1 MARIGKIARLPR
13 SIRDELNRRLEN
25 GAQGKQLIVW
35 LNQNPEVQAV
45 LAAEFAG
52 RPLNAQNLTEWKQ
65 GGFRDWQE
73 QQQELELAREL
84 AARAGTLA
92 TVSKAPLS
100 DVVTPLLLMKQLLL
114 VPHLNAINK
123 EDPESWR
130 LLHTV
135 SRDLQDMRRGD
146 HSAERIK
153 IDREKLALA
162 REQLQFE
169 KREAARQRKAAAKQ
183 DEIAT
188 KEDFDAIFKEAYG
201 VTCPRP

>member
-65 GGFRDWQE
+65 GGFRDWQD

>member
-65 GGFRDWQE
+65 GGFREW
-73 QQQELELAREL
+73 QQQQEELELAREL
-84 AARAGTLA
+84 AAHAGMLA

-123 EDPESWR
+123 EDPESRR